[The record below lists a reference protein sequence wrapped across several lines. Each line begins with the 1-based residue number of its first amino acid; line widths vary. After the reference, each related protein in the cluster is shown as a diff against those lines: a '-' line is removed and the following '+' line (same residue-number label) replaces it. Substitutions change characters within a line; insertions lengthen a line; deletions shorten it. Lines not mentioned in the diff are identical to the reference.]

1 MSLNKELLVFKSYPI
16 TRIRNGLL
24 CFLASLKTTVH
35 HFIILVFYKLPPIW
49 GRRFKSLPADHN
61 QKILIKPCKRLHK
74 ITRRTIMMELS
85 KEQFFTKVKL
95 KEKEMLKDF
104 RSSLRVNATLKVFN
118 EMLNETIEAHSWG
131 ELSIRFEGKKITG
144 VEERIIINPPF

>member
-1 MSLNKELLVFKSYPI
+1 
-16 TRIRNGLL
+16 
-24 CFLASLKTTVH
+24 
-35 HFIILVFYKLPPIW
+35 
-49 GRRFKSLPADHN
+49 
-61 QKILIKPCKRLHK
+61 
-74 ITRRTIMMELS
+74 MMELS